1 MFTIDNLINQ
11 IAQEKIDF
19 EDGYQ
24 KIITHQDYQFRNV
37 FSSLQN
43 YILNTIPDKINYN
56 SEVFQSAIRT
66 IPLKETITPIVIFK
80 SSPTK
85 IAFNKLEKL
94 PKSEELRV
102 LFSLLWIF
110 KQTDTDRRNTE
121 CKNGC
126 SHEWHNL

>member
-1 MFTIDNLINQ
+1 MFTLDNLINQ
-11 IAQEKIDF
+11 IAQNKIDF
-19 EDGYQ
+19 ENGYQ
-24 KIITHQDYQFRNV
+24 QILAHPDYEFINV

-43 YILNTIPDKINYN
+43 YIMNSISDKINYS
-56 SEVFQSAIRT
+56 SEAFQSAIKT
-66 IPLKETITPIVIFK
+66 IPLKETITPIAILK

-94 PKSEELRV
+94 PKSEELKT
-102 LFSLLWIF
+102 LISLLWIF
-110 KQTDTDRRNTE
+110 KQTDTNRRNTE

>member
-1 MFTIDNLINQ
+1 MFTLDNLINQ
-11 IAQEKIDF
+11 IAQNKIDF
-19 EDGYQ
+19 ENGYQ
-24 KIITHQDYQFRNV
+24 QILAHQDYEFMNV

-43 YILNTIPDKINYN
+43 YILNSISDKINYS
-56 SEVFQSAIRT
+56 SEVFQSAIKT
-66 IPLKETITPIVIFK
+66 IPLKETITPIAILK

-94 PKSEELRV
+94 PKSEEPKILI
-102 LFSLLWIF
+102 SLLWIF
-110 KQTDTDRRNTE
+110 KQTDTNRRNTE

>member
-1 MFTIDNLINQ
+1 MFTLDILINQ
-11 IAQEKIDF
+11 IAQNKIDF
-19 EDGYQ
+19 ENGYQ
-24 KIITHQDYQFRNV
+24 QILAHEDYDFMSV

-43 YILNTIPDKINYN
+43 YILNSISDKINYS
-56 SEVFQSAIRT
+56 SEVFQSAIET
-66 IPLKETITPIVIFK
+66 IPLKKTITPITILK

-94 PKSEELRV
+94 PKSEELKI
-102 LFSLLWIF
+102 LISLLWIF
-110 KQTDTDRRNTE
+110 KQTDTNRRDTE